1 MRTLIRLFMALICTA
16 GIAVAGH
23 AQTQP
28 TSEQQDVQKVVVNA
42 GEVLLDVVA
51 RDKKGHLVNDLSA
64 SDIEIYEDGVAQQVN
79 AFRFVRRG
87 GTGDRSAVADS
98 AASGSQAVN
107 DSKNPAKVVVNSSV
121 TNGTGDDSRLSA
133 VAIVFDRMTPGAR
146 ASAREA
152 ALSYVGAKDDLVGV
166 FLTDVSL
173 VVLQP
178 YTDDVQQVRKAIE
191 NAGAHAPSL
200 YTSNNEEAR
209 KIREQLVAIIHT
221 SKQNTPG
228 NSPENSALMME
239 KALLE
244 LKLWELEREEEVE
257 RDQQGNATMHG
268 LLKIVASLQPL
279 PGRKAV
285 IIFSEGLII
294 PPLVYP
300 SFRALINAANRNN
313 VSIYTVDAAGLRAE
327 SKTLETR
334 KEIESRTNLRLAR
347 EAVNEESP
355 LPMMKGVERNED
367 LLRLNPDSGL
377 GQLADQTGGSYITD
391 TNDIKTRLQKVDED
405 LHSYYLMSYSPKNQ
419 DYDGSFRKVE
429 VKVNRPGVVVQSR
442 KGYFA
447 INGVFASPVLAYEV
461 PALAVLSK
469 PERPDTFPLNAAAFN
484 FPEAGRTGLVP
495 VVVEAPTEA
504 FSFEVDGARKFYK
517 TDFSIVV
524 LLKDQSG
531 QVVKKLSNQYQL
543 SGAFDQLEAARRGRI
558 LFYREAELA
567 PGSYRFEVA
576 AYDEPTGRAS
586 VRTGTLEVPETD
598 EGKLRLSSVVILRA
612 IEKAGT
618 AEKTGKAFQVG
629 DLLLYPNLGE
639 AVDKDASKQLP
650 FFFTIYLPPGAAT
663 TPKLLIELRQGGKA
677 LAQIP
682 AQLNPPDAKGRIQ
695 YVSGL
700 SLESV
705 APGEYELKVTV
716 EDGTTTLTRSGFFA
730 VEK

>member
-1 MRTLIRLFMALICTA
+1 MRTFMRLLFACVCIAAMA
-16 GIAVAGH
+16 IASR

-28 TSEQQDVQKVVVNA
+28 APEQRAEQKVIINA

-51 RDKKGHLVNDLSA
+51 RDKKGRIVNDLRA

-79 AFRFVRRG
+79 AFRLVRRG
-87 GTGDRSAVADS
+87 GTGDGSAVADS
-98 AASGSQAVN
+98 VASSPQAAS
-107 DSKNPAKVVVNSSV
+107 DSKNPAKAVVNSSV
-121 TNGTGDDSRLSA
+121 TNGAGDDSRLSA

-166 FLTDVSL
+166 FLTDLSL
-173 VVLQP
+173 EVLQP
-178 YTDDVQQVRKAIE
+178 YTDNMQQVRKAIE
-191 NAGAHAPSL
+191 NAGASNPVL
-200 YTSNNEEAR
+200 YASNNEETR
-209 KIREQLVAIIHT
+209 KVREQLVALIQGRK
-221 SKQNTPG
+221 S
-228 NSPENSALMME
+228 NSPTDPLGGEAQMLAAE
-239 KALLE
+239 LE
-244 LKLWELEREEEVE
+244 MKLWHLEREEEVQ

-268 LLKIVASLQPL
+268 LLKIVASLQSL

-313 VSIYTVDAAGLRAE
+313 VSIYTVDAAGLRIE

-334 KEIESRTNLRLAR
+334 KEIESRSNLRLAR
-347 EAVNEESP
+347 EEVNEESK

-419 DYDGSFRKVE
+419 NYDGSFRKVE
-429 VKVNRPGVVVQSR
+429 VKVKKPGLVVQSR

-447 INGVFASPVLAYEV
+447 INEVYATPVLSYEV
-461 PALAVLSK
+461 PALALLGK
-469 PERPDTFPLNAAAFN
+469 GERPDTFSLSAAAFN
-484 FPEAGRTGLVP
+484 FPETGRTGLAP
-495 VVVEAPTEA
+495 VIVEAPTEA

-567 PGSYRFEVA
+567 PGSYRLEVA
-576 AYDEPTGRAS
+576 AYDQPTGRAS
-586 VRTGTLEVPETD
+586 VRIGTLEVPETD
-598 EGKLRLSSVVILRA
+598 EGKLRLSSIAILRA
-612 IEKAGT
+612 VEKAGA
-618 AEKTGKAFQVG
+618 AEKTGKPFQVG
-629 DLLLYPNLGE
+629 DLFLYPNVGE

-650 FFFTIYLPPGAAT
+650 FFFTIYLPPGKAT
-663 TPKLLIELRQGGKA
+663 QPKLLIELRQEGRA

-682 AQLNPPDAKGRIQ
+682 TRLNPPDAEGRIQ
-695 YVSGL
+695 YMSGA
-700 SLESV
+700 SLESIQ
-705 APGEYELKVTV
+705 PGEYELKVTV
-716 EDGTTTLTRSGFFA
+716 EDGTTTLTRSEFFS